1 MIYIMKEHLFD
12 FFITFCW
19 AIIGSLSMGAA
30 LFIVITIFNFF
41 TKKVD
46 EWEEIKNNN
55 TSMAI
60 VIAAIIISCAW
71 VVSSIIRP

>member
-1 MIYIMKEHLFD
+1 MKEILFD
-12 FFITFCW
+12 YIVTLGW
-19 AIIGSLSMGAA
+19 AIIGSLSMGVA
-30 LFIVITIFNFF
+30 LIVVLKIFDFS
-41 TKKVD
+41 TKKVN

-60 VIAAIIISCAW
+60 VIAAIILACAW

>member
-1 MIYIMKEHLFD
+1 MKEILFD
-12 FFITFCW
+12 YIVTIGW
-19 AIIGSLSMGAA
+19 AIVGSLSMGLA
-30 LFIVITIFNFF
+30 LIVVIKIFDFS

-60 VIAAIIISCAW
+60 VIAAIILSCAW

>member
-1 MIYIMKEHLFD
+1 MGLALIVVIKIFD
-12 FFITFCW
+12 F
-19 AIIGSLSMGAA
+19 S
-30 LFIVITIFNFF
+30 

-60 VIAAIIISCAW
+60 VIAAIILSCAW

>member
-1 MIYIMKEHLFD
+1 MKEILFD
-12 FFITFCW
+12 YIVTLGW
-19 AIIGSLSMGAA
+19 AIIGSLSMG
-30 LFIVITIFNFF
+30 LSLIVVLKIFDFS

-46 EWEEIKNNN
+46 EWEEIKKNN

-60 VIAAIIISCAW
+60 VIAAIILSCAW

>member
-1 MIYIMKEHLFD
+1 MKEILFD
-12 FFITFCW
+12 YIVTLGW
-19 AIIGSLSMGAA
+19 AIIGSLSMGLA
-30 LFIVITIFNFF
+30 LIVVIKIFDFS

-46 EWEEIKNNN
+46 EWEEIKKNN

-60 VIAAIIISCAW
+60 VIAAIILSCAW